1 MQKAKNKGQR
11 AKGKEL
17 RAKNS
22 MLVVLYILLI
32 ALCSM
37 LYAVQGNAAQ
47 KGPKETIALFPF
59 ENFSEDRNALPMVM
73 SLIRNKLEEKGFEVL
88 DDDSLN
94 KFLLKERI
102 RSTGYISKD
111 IAGKIGEELNVK
123 AIMVGS
129 VNSFTSGEN
138 PCVGF
143 SARLVDSSDG
153 AILWAKHVS
162 ATGEDFTTIL
172 GLGRIKTVEKLTYK
186 VMDKLLGSFSTIPPA
201 KEKESTYR
209 IAVMPFQNKSKMKDV
224 GMIATYMF
232 IDELFKN
239 KKFVPLEYGDV
250 RFLVVNLRIRD
261 KGELDFE
268 KTEAISRTLGVDG
281 IIVGTVEV
289 YKEGEGTAPPEAS
302 ISARLIDAHKNK
314 ILWSDYG
321 QMKGDDDIFMLDWG
335 RIYSAESVSYKA
347 IANLVKRMGKTK
359 WR

>member
-1 MQKAKNKGQR
+1 M
-11 AKGKEL
+11 
-17 RAKNS
+17 
-22 MLVVLYILLI
+22 
-32 ALCSM
+32 
-37 LYAVQGNAAQ
+37 
-47 KGPKETIALFPF
+47 
-59 ENFSEDRNALPMVM
+59 
-73 SLIRNKLEEKGFEVL
+73 IRSKLEEKGFEVL

-111 IAGKIGEELNVK
+111 IAKKIGEELNVK
-123 AIMVGS
+123 AILVGS

-138 PCVGF
+138 PRVGF
-143 SARLVDSSDG
+143 SARLVDSSDNT
-153 AILWAKHVS
+153 ILWANHAA
-162 ATGEDFTTIL
+162 ATVEDFTTIL
-172 GLGRIKTVEKLTYK
+172 GLGRITTIDRLISK
-186 VMDKLLGSFSTIPPA
+186 VIDKLFDSFNTAPSG
-201 KEKESTYR
+201 KETESTYR

-250 RFLVVNLRIRD
+250 RFLIVNLRIRD

-268 KTEAISRTLGVDG
+268 KTEAISGTTGVDG

-314 ILWSDYG
+314 ILWSDSF
-321 QMKGDDDIFMLDWG
+321 QLKGDDNIFMLDWG
-335 RIYSAESVSYKA
+335 RMYSAESVSYKA
-347 IANLVKRMGKTK
+347 IANLVKGMRKAK